1 VFHTE
6 WMQAADK
13 STEKS
18 AEPKEPS
25 RRHAAE

>member
-6 WMQAADK
+6 WMESDQK
-13 STEKS
+13 STEKT
-18 AEPKEPS
+18 AEPKEPA